1 MLVSYWHFP
10 GKSISSQRWKMTKRS
25 MLKSAWK
32 MTGII
37 SVNKH
42 LLPLPF
48 QLKEKLCSMTTTWSR
63 ATMALKRKNF
73 LKYLKIRFVQESA
86 GNLPELPSRP
96 HKDLLDATVP
106 HITYLIWSLQSCV
119 LCLTHTLDKIGE
131 DWRGANTWIY
141 IVSWIRTLHQQY
153 QYHFFNEIYNDI
165 LLSTICYWKYHLQQ
179 STLR

>member
-1 MLVSYWHFP
+1 
-10 GKSISSQRWKMTKRS
+10 
-25 MLKSAWK
+25 
-32 MTGII
+32 
-37 SVNKH
+37 
-42 LLPLPF
+42 
-48 QLKEKLCSMTTTWSR
+48 
-63 ATMALKRKNF
+63 MALKRKNF

-106 HITYLIWSLQSCV
+106 HITLHIIRDPYKDVYHI
-119 LCLTHTLDKIGE
+119 LCLTHTLHKIGE